1 MLRAY
6 LSRSTQRQVHERR
19 VDGRGRLVSSRLL
32 LAAVTAAVTAAAV
45 TAAVVTALVL
55 VAGTARAGPL
65 TITRWTIDAGGS
77 GFSRVGTWTLA
88 GTTGQPDAG
97 RLVGSPYTLQGGFWG
112 PGPLVVSGVQLPD
125 PTDPADPVA
134 EAAPAVA
141 RIVAPAPNPTPGAAR
156 FGFELPE
163 ARPVRIQIF
172 NVTGAL
178 VRTVTNRV
186 WNVGRHQVAWDGRD
200 AHGGAAAA
208 GLYFVRVRLGSL
220 ERTQKLLVVR

>member
-1 MLRAY
+1 MLGADMC
-6 LSRSTQRQVHERR
+6 RSDLALGPQRR
-19 VDGRGRLVSSRLL
+19 VVGRRVLVLGRVLLSAVRGAVSS
-32 LAAVTAAVTAAAV
+32 AAVPAAGVS
-45 TAAVVTALVL
+45 ALVL
-55 VAGTARAGPL
+55 VAGPAHAGPL
-65 TITRWTIDAGGS
+65 TITRCTIDAGGS
-77 GFSRVGTWTLA
+77 GFSRVGTWTLP

-97 RLVGSPYTLQGGFWG
+97 RLVGSPYTLQGGVWG

-200 AHGGAAAA
+200 THGGAAAA